1 MGKKVLFIAAL
12 GILVIS
18 VGLGCGLYSLMKI
31 PLGGKLAEPTP
42 NIQPS
47 LRLPHDAYWR
57 GTLVQVAFT
66 APSGYT
72 SDAWVGLM
80 SSEVP
85 HGSALENAGQTIDH
99 RYLEGVNQGVLEFA
113 APMMLGSYDLRMF
126 SGGTDGVETAVTSFT
141 VSDTGMDHVLQT
153 EMRLDHRNY
162 LAGESIE
169 VFFTA
174 SPDTTE
180 SAWIGIVPSGIGH
193 GSEAVNDQ
201 EALEKQYLQGREAG
215 ILIFTAPDYFAEY
228 DLRFNDSDEDGSEVY
243 YLTFRVV
250 DY

>member
-1 MGKKVLFIAAL
+1 MSKKRLLIAVLAL
-12 GILVIS
+12 VVVT

-31 PLGGKLAEPTP
+31 PLGGKLVEPTP
-42 NIQPS
+42 NIQPA

-57 GTLVQVAFT
+57 GALVQVAFT
-66 APSGYT
+66 IPPWYT
-72 SDAWVGLM
+72 ADAWVGLFP
-80 SSEVP
+80 SDVP
-85 HGSALENAGQTIDH
+85 HGSALESAGNTLDH
-99 RYLEGVNQGVLEFA
+99 RYLDGATSGVLEFA
-113 APMMLGSYDLRMF
+113 APMILGSYDLRMY
-126 SGGTDGVETAVTSFT
+126 SGGTDGVEAAVVTFT
-141 VSDTGMDHVLQT
+141 VSDTGMDHVLQS
-153 EMRLDHRNY
+153 EMRLEHRNF

-174 SPDTTE
+174 SPDTTD

-201 EALEKQYLQGREAG
+201 EAIEKQYLQGREAG
-215 ILIFTAPDYFAEY
+215 ILVFTAPDYFAEY
-228 DLRFNDSDEDGSEVY
+228 DVRFNDSDESGSEVY